1 MVPIK
6 EALTFDDVTL
16 APKYSEILPSD
27 VDTSIKLT
35 ETLKLKIPLLSSAM
49 DTVTESKMAIAI
61 AKSGGL
67 GIIHRNLDIK
77 KQILEIKKVKKQKL
91 LVGAAVGAGP
101 NEFNRAEGIL
111 KENIDMIVVDTAHG
125 HTKKVSEIIKFIKKN
140 KNKRTALCAGNI
152 ATPEAAKFLLK
163 LGVDI
168 IKEGVDLIVVDTAH
182 GHTKKVG
189 EIIRFIKKIKNNKI
203 ALCAGNIATPEAA
216 KYLIKLGVDI
226 IKIGIGPGS
235 ICTTRLVAGIGV
247 PQLSA
252 ILSVR
257 NGIKN
262 KNVKIISDGGIKYSG
277 DLAKAFA
284 AGADAVMIGSLFAGT
299 DETPG
304 KLIKKN
310 GKLFKSFRG
319 MGSVGAMNKGSADRY
334 FQTKQKD
341 SSKYVPEGVEGFVK
355 YKGDVGSI
363 VYKLIGGLKSSM
375 GYLGSKNIIKL
386 RNKPNFVKIT
396 KAGFYESMVHNV
408 DVVKNDSK
416 Y

>member
-1 MVPIK
+1 MIMVPIK

-16 APKYSEILPSD
+16 VPKYSEILPSD

-35 ETLKLKIPLLSSAM
+35 ENLKLKIPLLSSAM

-61 AKSGGL
+61 AQIGGI

-77 KQILEIKKVKKQKL
+77 KQIFEIRKVKKKKL

-101 NEFNRAEGIL
+101 KEFKRAEAIL
-111 KENIDMIVVDTAHG
+111 KENINMIVVDTAHG
-125 HTKKVSEIIKFIKKN
+125 HTKKVSEIVKFIKN
-140 KNKRTALCAGNI
+140 KKSKKTALCAGNI
-152 ATPEAAKFLLK
+152 ATPEAAKFLLN

-168 IKEGVDLIVVDTAH
+168 IKV
-182 GHTKKVG
+182 
-189 EIIRFIKKIKNNKI
+189 
-203 ALCAGNIATPEAA
+203 
-216 KYLIKLGVDI
+216 
-226 IKIGIGPGS
+226 GIGPGS

-252 ILSVR
+252 ILNVR
-257 NGIKN
+257 SGIKN

-277 DLAKAFA
+277 DLAKSFA
-284 AGADAVMIGSLFAGT
+284 AGADAAMIGSLFAGT

-334 FQTKQKD
+334 FQSKQKD
-341 SSKYVPEGVEGFVK
+341 ASKYVPEGVEGFVK
-355 YKGDVGSI
+355 YKGKVSDI
-363 VYKLIGGLKSSM
+363 VYKLVGGLRSSM
-375 GYLGSKNIIKL
+375 GYLGSKQIKYL
-386 RNKPNFVKIT
+386 RYNPKFVKIT

-408 DVVKNDSK
+408 DIVKSENK

>member
-16 APKYSEILPSD
+16 APKYSEILPSE
-27 VDTSIKLT
+27 VNTSIQLT
-35 ETLKLKIPLLSSAM
+35 SHLKLKIPLLSSAM

-61 AKSGGL
+61 SNAGGI
-67 GIIHRNLDIK
+67 GVIHRNLDIK
-77 KQILEIKKVKKQKL
+77 KQIIEIKKVKKKKL

-101 NEFNRAEGIL
+101 NEFDRVKA
-111 KENIDMIVVDTAHG
+111 
-125 HTKKVSEIIKFIKKN
+125 
-140 KNKRTALCAGNI
+140 
-152 ATPEAAKFLLK
+152 
-163 LGVDI
+163 I

-189 EIIRFIKKIKNNKI
+189 EIIKFIKKFKNNKI

-216 KYLIKLGVDI
+216 KFLIKLGVDI
-226 IKIGIGPGS
+226 IKVGIGPGS

-257 NGIKN
+257 NGLRN
-262 KNVKIISDGGIKYSG
+262 KNIKIISDGGIKYSG

-334 FQTKQKD
+334 FQNKQKD
-341 SSKYVPEGVEGFVK
+341 TSKYVPEGVEGFVK
-355 YKGDVGSI
+355 YKGNVGNI
-363 VYKLIGGLKSSM
+363 IYKLIGGLRSSM
-375 GYLGSKNIIKL
+375 GYLGSRNITKL
-386 RNKPNFVKIT
+386 RIKPNFVKIT

>member
-1 MVPIK
+1 MVPIN

-16 APKYSEILPSD
+16 VPKYSEILPSE
-27 VDTSIKLT
+27 VDTSIILT
-35 ETLKLKIPLLSSAM
+35 SHLRLKIPLLSSAM
-49 DTVTESKMAIAI
+49 DTVTESRMAIAI
-61 AKSGGL
+61 ANAGGL
-67 GIIHRNLDIK
+67 GIIHRNLEIS
-77 KQILEIKKVKKQKL
+77 KQLLEIKKVKAKKL

-101 NEFNRAEGIL
+101 NEFKRAEAIL
-111 KENIDMIVVDTAHG
+111 KENVDMIVVDTAHG

-140 KNKRTALCAGNI
+140 KNKKTALCAGNI
-152 ATPEAAKFLLK
+152 ATAQAAKFLLN

-168 IKEGVDLIVVDTAH
+168 IKV
-182 GHTKKVG
+182 
-189 EIIRFIKKIKNNKI
+189 
-203 ALCAGNIATPEAA
+203 
-216 KYLIKLGVDI
+216 
-226 IKIGIGPGS
+226 GIGPGS

-252 ILSVR
+252 ILNVR
-257 NGIKN
+257 NGVKN
-262 KNVKIISDGGIKYSG
+262 KNIKVISDGGIKYSG

-334 FQTKQKD
+334 FQFKQKD
-341 SSKYVPEGVEGFVK
+341 NSKYVPEGVEGFAK
-355 YKGDVGSI
+355 YKGKVGDI
-363 VYKLIGGLKSSM
+363 IYKLIGGLKSSM
-375 GYLGSKNIIKL
+375 GYLGSKQIKYL
-386 RNKPNFVKIT
+386 REKPQFVKIT

-408 DVVKNDSK
+408 DIVKNDNK

>member
-16 APKYSEILPSD
+16 VPKYSEILPSE

-35 ETLKLKIPLLSSAM
+35 NNLKLRIPLLSSAM

-61 AKSGGL
+61 AKAGGL
-67 GIIHRNLDIK
+67 GVIHRNLDIK
-77 KQILEIKKVKKQKL
+77 TQISEIKKVKIKKL

-101 NEFNRAEGIL
+101 SEFKRADAIL

-125 HTKKVSEIIKFIKKN
+125 HTKKVSEIIKFIKKR
-140 KNKRTALCAGNI
+140 KNKKTALCAGNI

-168 IKEGVDLIVVDTAH
+168 IKV
-182 GHTKKVG
+182 
-189 EIIRFIKKIKNNKI
+189 
-203 ALCAGNIATPEAA
+203 
-216 KYLIKLGVDI
+216 
-226 IKIGIGPGS
+226 GIGPGS

-252 ILSVR
+252 ILTVR
-257 NGIKN
+257 NGVKN

-284 AGADAVMIGSLFAGT
+284 AGADAVMVGSLFAGT

-304 KLIKKN
+304 KLIRRG

-319 MGSVGAMNKGSADRY
+319 MGSVGAMTVSY
-334 FQTKQKD
+334 THLTLPTILL
-341 SSKYVPEGVEGFVK
+341 V
-355 YKGDVGSI
+355 
-363 VYKLIGGLKSSM
+363 
-375 GYLGSKNIIKL
+375 
-386 RNKPNFVKIT
+386 
-396 KAGFYESMVHNV
+396 
-408 DVVKNDSK
+408 
-416 Y
+416 